1 MKMKKLLAGVL
12 SAAMVATM
20 IPASMAFSSVS
31 AEGEGNG
38 LVASYDFTKGQTD
51 NWAAY
56 TSTQNG
62 TTGAGNVTWTEGNN
76 AVTITE
82 NGLYMP
88 AGMNSYNIANP
99 LKGKVTDGWT
109 IIMDVTIPST
119 MAGDPEYPQGQT
131 VYEGL
136 LGFNNHAQGGFE
148 YWQVSNNGV
157 AVQANAFAAYNQSG
171 LDNDQWWFGPVAEDI
186 TAGNGVVILP
196 KDSQVRYAVSVTQAA
211 VNFYVNGECVKTIPN
226 DTTGIYSGDISL
238 AAANVYD
245 WFTLGA
251 GATGDSWAWWST
263 AMTVANISFY
273 NTAFTDD
280 EAEAEYIASQLDLEV
295 IGMQAGTINDT
306 SAIRFVANMDSSAV
320 DTNNASIVNVGWA
333 WEMKAATADWGEYQ
347 SAQVTTV
354 TSDSSLTSETGK
366 YAYTLVCESDSAEDY
381 YSAVPYVVI
390 EVNGNNYTFCYN
402 GRGASYVS
410 NPSDLVYAPADFAEV
425 STQA

>member
-51 NWAAY
+51 GWRNVKGVSVTDAGIVTTWDTDGAY
-56 TSTQNG
+56 
-62 TTGAGNVTWTEGNN
+62 AIE
-76 AVTITE
+76 
-82 NGLYMP
+82 
-88 AGMNSYNIANP
+88 NP
-99 LKGKVTDGWT
+99 LAGKVTDGFT
-109 IIMDVTIPST
+109 VVVTTS
-119 MAGDPEYPQGQT
+119 A
-131 VYEGL
+131 
-136 LGFNNHAQGGFE
+136 GFNNPGTSLFSFSHAEIPRNDDRIASAGAFSVMSDYESMHLNPWDGEQNGYSDYFCEDNVVVEDTGTTFVLTGNANGG
-148 YWQVSNNGV
+148 
-157 AVQANAFAAYNQSG
+157 
-171 LDNDQWWFGPVAEDI
+171 I
-186 TAGNGVVILP
+186 TLY
-196 KDSQVRYAVSVTQAA
+196 K
-211 VNFYVNGECVKTIPN
+211 NGETVVSFA
-226 DTTGIYSGDISL
+226 DTAAIL
-238 AAANVYD
+238 AAA
-245 WFTLGA
+245 
-251 GATGDSWAWWST
+251 TGKDAEHPEYVK
-263 AMTVANISFY
+263 TVAYWINNMEYFNLGTSNYWTSEAKTYTSVAFY
-273 NTAFTDD
+273 NEEMSADQV
-280 EAEAEYIASQLDLEV
+280 EALSIANALDLEV